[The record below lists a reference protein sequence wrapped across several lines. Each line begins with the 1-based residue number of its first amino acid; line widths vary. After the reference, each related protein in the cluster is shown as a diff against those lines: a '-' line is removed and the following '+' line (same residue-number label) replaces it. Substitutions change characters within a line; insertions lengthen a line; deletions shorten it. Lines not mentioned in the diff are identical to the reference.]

1 MGVNC
6 LPAAHSL
13 LSTQRIDPFLN
24 IVALPP
30 QDGQRKMVQA
40 AHNVVALMGQNV
52 SFFSNPQRNQSSL
65 RAVAR
70 RTIHRYA
77 NILPTDIH
85 LGSITSGAS
94 WGTAVEQRNSTKG
107 VTNTVRSLQPLGS
120 IPSYLAQIEA
130 LTFADRLPRA
140 RPLTTGH
147 GLVEIANKQKIELSS
162 GFLISP
168 FRFRFNI

>member
-1 MGVNC
+1 MKV
-6 LPAAHSL
+6 A
-13 LSTQRIDPFLN
+13 STKL
-24 IVALPP
+24 
-30 QDGQRKMVQA
+30 
-40 AHNVVALMGQNV
+40 HTE
-52 SFFSNPQRNQSSL
+52 QS
-65 RAVAR
+65 
-70 RTIHRYA
+70 
-77 NILPTDIH
+77 TDIPRYFPLTSILH
-85 LGSITSGAS
+85 LGLIAAGAS

-147 GLVEIANKQKIELSS
+147 GLVEIANKQKIELPS

-168 FRFRFNI
+168 FRFRFNIRLFFFDDPVRPHYKKVTYR